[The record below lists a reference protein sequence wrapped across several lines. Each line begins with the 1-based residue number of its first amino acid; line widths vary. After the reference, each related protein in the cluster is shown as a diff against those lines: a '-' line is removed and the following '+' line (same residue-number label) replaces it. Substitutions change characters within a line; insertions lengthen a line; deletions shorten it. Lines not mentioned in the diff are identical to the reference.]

1 MEEFV
6 VNEVLDIPPF
16 PPLMWDDYSWV
27 GEIRLPS
34 WAGFQSRRGSYA
46 SIGDAGP
53 SDGTARLTV
62 DAETKARP
70 TLEQI
75 AAFRHLL
82 DNEKA
87 VAEAV
92 NLALLDYYPGERD
105 AYLDAYDLDASE
117 EVPEVT
123 DVAGL
128 RTLVGLGSVHV
139 LSLARDGM
147 ACIGFEFGCVWDGEH
162 GAGIM
167 THRGRVIAVGQADCS
182 FVEWMARRG
191 LDEK

>member
-1 MEEFV
+1 V
-6 VNEVLDIPPF
+6 AKALDTPPF
-16 PPLMWDDYSWV
+16 PTLTWDTYSWA
-27 GEIRLPS
+27 GEVRLPS
-34 WAGFQSRRGSYA
+34 WAGFQSRRGAYA
-46 SIGDAGP
+46 SVSDTRP

-62 DAETKARP
+62 DAESETRP
-70 TLEQI
+70 TPEQA

-82 DNEKA
+82 DNEAA

-92 NLALLDYYPGERD
+92 QLALLDYYPGERA
-105 AYLDAYDLDASE
+105 AYLDAYDLEESD

-128 RTLVGLGSVHV
+128 RQLVGLGSVHV
-139 LSLARDGM
+139 LSLARGGF

-162 GAGIM
+162 GAGVM

-182 FVEWMARRG
+182 FVQWMAEEG
-191 LDEK
+191 LDKQ